1 MSFGPLFIS
10 ANDFVRRIRHHFIDI
25 GGHDYGLHY
34 LLWSRA
40 ARRKTSDAHN
50 WKGLAINACFLAR
63 PRHFKRLQATP
74 LHNAIKHERE
84 IPFALKVELVTGTW
98 QLERRRGTW
107 SSKQRVETRERT
119 LQRRT
124 NTLRAALSG
133 FTLSSFFLRQ
143 HTALGF

>member
-1 MSFGPLFIS
+1 MIT
-10 ANDFVRRIRHHFIDI
+10 A
-25 GGHDYGLHY
+25 YTTY
-34 LLWSRA
+34 C
-40 ARRKTSDAHN
+40 
-50 WKGLAINACFLAR
+50 GLALQDGKHRMHIIGRALQSTLVSLQGLGISR
-63 PRHFKRLQATP
+63 GLQATP